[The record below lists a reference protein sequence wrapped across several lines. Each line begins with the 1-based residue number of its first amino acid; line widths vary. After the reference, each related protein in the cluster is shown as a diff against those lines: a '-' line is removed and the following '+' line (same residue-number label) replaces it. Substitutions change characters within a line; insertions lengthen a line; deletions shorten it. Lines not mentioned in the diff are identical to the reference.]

1 MAADITEEDDW
12 VAEPKW
18 LLPALLAVLVFVVE
32 NMVAAWAVPNDKKME
47 ITEIM
52 GFVFG
57 MEI

>member
-12 VAEPKW
+12 GAEPKW

-47 ITEIM
+47 IKEIM
-52 GFVFG
+52 GFIFG

>member
-1 MAADITEEDDW
+1 
-12 VAEPKW
+12 
-18 LLPALLAVLVFVVE
+18 LAVLVFVVE

-52 GFVFG
+52 GFIFG

>member
-12 VAEPKW
+12 GAEPKW
-18 LLPALLAVLVFVVE
+18 LLPAVLVFVVE

-52 GFVFG
+52 GFIFG

>member
-32 NMVAAWAVPNDKKME
+32 NMVAAWAVPNVKKME

-52 GFVFG
+52 GFIFG